1 MHCQII
7 RNELLKLLDKGLDYP
22 LALIVAAPGFGKS
35 ILLSQWQE
43 TLSDRCVVRLD
54 ITAKYDGRVV
64 FQRIIDSLKNIT
76 PMWEASSFNL
86 FKSELPLIPEG
97 LIDVLIRAF
106 EQVEQPM
113 VIVLDDFHHLQCEKT
128 HDAFSELIFRLPR
141 HVNIVIASRMHPM
154 FPLSR
159 FKLEERVFVV
169 DGNDLKLK
177 ESELIELGEQITGS
191 VLGLNDAGK
200 LLKQTE
206 GWFVGVKIALLAF
219 ERIGQTALDSF
230 DGRQPELLN
239 YFGYEVLK
247 NLTND
252 VRKFVLSTVLFERF
266 DKALCEHVLDVKSSA
281 LILEK
286 VAAQEL
292 FLMPVSGRPG
302 YYRYHPLLQE
312 FLRNRLELEEGR
324 AYINGL
330 HRKSAEYFLQNRC
343 LSSAL
348 LHASKCEDLDY
359 YYSILSTVSHHW
371 IKQGQFDMAIESVVE
386 LSDAEL
392 EVRPLLLIP
401 LIYALTFSRRFNQ
414 AEYYL
419 DVLKSTLTLKN
430 LESKGASGQ
439 ANKGEFWVVA
449 HFLER
454 LLQLFR
460 LDMGTLKEVDMNVFS
475 VTHLNFDMRALSM
488 IILAYVKLNQGDF
501 SQAFKMAN
509 DAKTLFSKIGHRFL
523 ASYADL
529 IIILCDRYFGRGVD
543 AIQNMNMVY
552 TEIDTGEKTP
562 VWVNLATGMMVTYY
576 EQNALDQAIELSEEL
591 LPLVNFAC
599 VTEVVSTV
607 YLYYS
612 RLQSIKG
619 NKQKSGKLLDQLE
632 RILLLG
638 NYERFHS
645 QIAQE
650 KMRQAL
656 MNNASEVADQ
666 LYQKYG
672 LSDLMVDGVWV
683 KHGHYHESRERYALA
698 AVYYVVSK
706 ERYEEAYVIL
716 AELIAVLEGSEV
728 KMRALI
734 ARCNLVSINFI
745 EGNKSM
751 AVSQLKR
758 IIERYGLVC
767 FSRSVFDESPGLDK
781 VFQYAVNLK
790 RIELPVIFT
799 EIFTDLLQS
808 TGRESESIKPE
819 KILTSK
825 ELEIFELLAA
835 GLTNADI
842 SKQSDIALST
852 TKWHLKNIYTKLGVA
867 NRSGAMMIA
876 HKS

>member
-1 MHCQII
+1 MI
-7 RNELLKLLDKGLDYP
+7 RNEPLSLLNKGLTHP
-22 LALIVAAPGFGKS
+22 LVLIVAAPGFGKS
-35 ILLSQWQE
+35 VLLAQWQE
-43 TLSDRCVVRLD
+43 TLGERRVVRLD
-54 ITAKYDGRVV
+54 ILAKHDGRVV
-64 FQRIIDSLKNIT
+64 FQRIIASLKSIT
-76 PMWEASSFNL
+76 PMWDASSFNL
-86 FKSELPLIPEG
+86 FKSELPLIPDG
-97 LIDVLIRAF
+97 LIDVLIQAF
-106 EQVEQPM
+106 EQIEQSL
-113 VIVLDDFHHLQCEKT
+113 VIILDDFHHLQCTET
-128 HDAFSELIFRLPR
+128 HDAFSELICRLPK
-141 HVNIVIASRMHPM
+141 HVNIVIASRMYPM

-177 ESELIELGEQITGS
+177 ESELIELGKQISGS
-191 VLGLNDAGK
+191 LLALDHASK

-206 GWFVGVKIALLAF
+206 GWFVGVKIALLAYD
-219 ERIGQTALDSF
+219 RIGQAALDSF
-230 DGRQPELLN
+230 DGSQPELLN

-247 NLTND
+247 NLTSD
-252 VRKFVLSTVLFERF
+252 VRKFVLSSVLFERF
-266 DKALCEHVLDVKSSA
+266 DKALCEHVLDVEKSA

-292 FLMPVSGRPG
+292 FLMPIPGQSGF
-302 YYRYHPLLQE
+302 YRYHPLLQE
-312 FLRNRLELEEGR
+312 FLRNRLEIEEGKS
-324 AYINGL
+324 YINYL
-330 HRKSAEYFLQNRC
+330 HRKSAGYFLQNGR
-343 LSSAL
+343 LSSAIR
-348 LHASKCEDLDY
+348 HASQCNDLDY
-359 YYSILSTVSHHW
+359 YYFVLSTVSHHW
-371 IKQGQFDMAIESVVE
+371 IKRGQFDLAIDSVIE

-392 EVRPLLLIP
+392 EVRPLLLVP
-401 LIYALTFSRRFNQ
+401 LIYAQIFSRRFNQ

-419 DVLKSTLTLKN
+419 EVLKRTLSSRNIK
-430 LESKGASGQ
+430 EEYASERI
-439 ANKGEFWVVA
+439 NEGEFLQVA

-460 LDMGTLKEVDMNVFS
+460 LDMDTLEEVDMSVFS
-475 VTHLNFDMRALSM
+475 MSHSNFDMRALSM

-509 DAKTLFSKIGHRFL
+509 DAKVLLSKIEHKFL

-529 IIILCDRYFGRGVD
+529 IIVLCDRYLGRGLE
-543 AIQNMNMVY
+543 AIQSMNAIYGEVDK
-552 TEIDTGEKTP
+552 EIKNP

-576 EQNALDQAIELSEEL
+576 EQNTLDEAIELSEAL

-599 VTEVVSTV
+599 VTEVVTTV

-612 RLQSIKG
+612 RLQHIRG
-619 NKQKSGKLLDQLE
+619 NKLKSAKLLVQLE

-645 QIAQE
+645 QLVQE

-656 MNNASEVADQ
+656 IDDASEVADE
-666 LYQKYG
+666 LYQKYD
-672 LSDLMVDGVWV
+672 LSGFMGEGGRV
-683 KHGHYHESRERYALA
+683 KQGCYHESRERYALA
-698 AVYYVVSK
+698 AVYYLVSK
-706 ERYEEAYVIL
+706 GQYEECYVIL
-716 AELIAVLEGSEV
+716 TELISVLEGSEV

-734 ARCNLVSINFI
+734 ARCNLLSINFI
-745 EGNKSM
+745 EGNKAM

-758 IIERYGLVC
+758 MIQRYGLVC

-781 VFQYAVNLK
+781 VFRYAMGLK
-790 RIELPVIFT
+790 RVELPEMFT
-799 EIFTDLLQS
+799 EIFTDLLRPV
-808 TGRESESIKPE
+808 GRGAVSIKPE

-825 ELEIFELLAA
+825 ELDVFELLAA